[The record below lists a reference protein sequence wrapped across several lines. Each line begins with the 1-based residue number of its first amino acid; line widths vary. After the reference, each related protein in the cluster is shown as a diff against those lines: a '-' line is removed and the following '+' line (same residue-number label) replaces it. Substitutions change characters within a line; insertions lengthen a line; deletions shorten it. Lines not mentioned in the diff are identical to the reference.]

1 MLRLNVLSPR
11 ALGIGKIKRLL
22 IAFVS
27 PVGLGVVKYYL

>member
-1 MLRLNVLSPR
+1 MLRLNVLSPG
-11 ALGIGKIKRLL
+11 ALGIGKRLL